1 MEDYDPKEIEP
12 KWRERW
18 LEERRYRFE
27 GGEDRPAFV
36 IDTPPPYPTG
46 ELHMGHVLNWTY
58 MDVVARY
65 KRMRGY
71 DVFFPQGWDCHGL
84 PTEVKVEEIH
94 GITKR
99 DVPREEFRK
108 LCEELTLEN
117 IRKMREQLT
126 QLGCSIDWWTN
137 CIDYENEELEELG
150 SYVTMDPDYIRRS
163 QYGFLELLEKG
174 YAYREEHPVNWC
186 PRCETAIAFA
196 EVEYVTRE
204 TYLNYIEFPVADGG
218 GSVTIATTRPELLP
232 ACVAVT
238 VHPDDDRYSDLVGK
252 KLVVPLHDRFGD
264 RGTPWEVPVIADEEV
279 DPEFGTGIV
288 MICTFGDKQDVAWVK
303 RHDLPIVRAIDD
315 RGRMTEVA
323 GEFAGMEV
331 EKARAAIV
339 EALKEEGYLTK
350 REKITQNVGVCW
362 RCKTPIEI
370 LVKKQWFVKVRELAE
385 DVKKAARNMVWIPE
399 HMRKRLEEWTES
411 MDWDWC
417 ISRQRVFATP
427 IPVWYCKECG
437 EVIPAKEDQLPVD
450 PTRDD
455 PPVDECPRCG
465 CPEFEPETDVMDTW
479 MDSSITP
486 LVITGWP
493 DEEPDLPVDLRPQ
506 GHDIIR
512 TWLYYTTVRT
522 LVHADSEP
530 FKEILINGMVFGEDG
545 HKMSKSRGNVVE
557 PTEVIDEYGADAL
570 RYWAVSSGAPGSD
583 VQYMTK
589 TIKRGYRLAKKVWNV
604 CRLAK
609 DHIDDAPSVGEV
621 EGDLTPAD
629 RWILSKFHRLVD
641 EVTEHL
647 DSGYRFNDAIKA
659 IEEFA
664 WEELADDYLEMAKLR
679 LYRPEELGEGSRE
692 ATRAVLCHVL
702 DGLLR
707 LLAPFM
713 PFVTEELYHRLFDGS
728 VHDREWPEAS
738 ERWIDEEAE
747 EVGEILREIVTE
759 VRKAKTDAGL
769 RMGAEFEGLTVHV
782 QDEKLA
788 ENLERAVPDLK
799 SATRAVEVEVKVGEP
814 ELERVPVKVEPR
826 MDVIGP
832 KYRELTR
839 DIIEY
844 VENNP
849 DEVASA
855 IKESGKVKL
864 EIDGEEVVLDEECVD
879 VEWELRVKGGEG
891 KAVEIR
897 PGVVVEIRGLSAP

>member
-1 MEDYDPKEIEP
+1 VEDYDPSRVEP
-12 KWRERW
+12 ACVKRW
-18 LEERRYRFE
+18 MEEEKYKFK
-27 GGEDRPAFV
+27 GDGEKPTFI

-99 DVPREEFRK
+99 DVPRDEFRR

-117 IRKMREQLT
+117 IKRMRRQLID
-126 QLGCSIDWWTN
+126 LGCSIDWWTE
-137 CIDYENEELEELG
+137 CINFENEELRGLG

-204 TYLNYIEFPVADGG
+204 TYLNHIEFEVADGDG
-218 GSVTIATTRPELLP
+218 EKVVIATTRPELLP
-232 ACVAVT
+232 ACVAVA
-238 VHPDDDRYSDLVGK
+238 VHPDDERYEHLVGG
-252 KLVVPLHDRFGD
+252 KLIVPLHEEFGERD
-264 RGTPWEVPVIADEEV
+264 VPWEVPVIADEDV

-288 MICTFGDKQDVAWVK
+288 MICTFGDKQDVTWVK
-303 RHDLPIVRAIDD
+303 RHDLPVVKAIDE

-323 GEFAGMEV
+323 GRFAGMPV
-331 EKARAAIV
+331 EEARAAIV
-339 EALKEEGYLTK
+339 EALKEKGYLVK

-370 LVKKQWFVKVRELAE
+370 LVKEQWFVKVRDLA
-385 DVKKAARNMVWIPE
+385 DDIRRAAAEMEWIPD
-399 HMRKRLEEWTES
+399 HMRKRLEDWIES

-417 ISRQRVFATP
+417 ISRQRIFATP
-427 IPVWYCKECG
+427 IPVWYCEECG
-437 EVIPAKEDQLPVD
+437 AVIPADPEDLPVD
-450 PTRDD
+450 PTSDE
-455 PPVDECPRCG
+455 PPVDECPECG
-465 CPEFEPETDVMDTW
+465 CDRFVPETDVMDTW

-512 TWLYYTTVRT
+512 TWLYYTVVRS
-522 LVHADSEP
+522 LIHAGERP
-530 FKEILINGMVFGEDG
+530 FEQVLINGMVFGEDG

-557 PTEVIDEYGADAL
+557 PTEVIEEYGADAL
-570 RYWAVSSGAPGSD
+570 RYWAVSSGSPGSD

-589 TIKRGYRLAKKVWNV
+589 TIKRGYRFAKKVWNV
-604 CRLAK
+604 CRLASEF
-609 DHIDDAPSVGEV
+609 IEDAPGLEDV
-621 EGDLTPAD
+621 EEDLSPAD
-629 RWILSKFHRLVD
+629 RWILSRYNRLVE

-647 DSGYRFNDAIKA
+647 ENYRFNDAIKA
-659 IEEFA
+659 IEVFA
-664 WEELADDYLEMAKLR
+664 WEELADDYVEMAKLR
-679 LYRPEELGEGSRE
+679 LYRPEEFGKESHE
-692 ATRAVLCHVL
+692 AARATLATVL

-707 LLAPFM
+707 MLAPFM
-713 PFVTEELYHRLFDGS
+713 PFVTDELYIKIFGSS
-728 VHDREWPEAS
+728 VHDAEWPEPE
-738 ERWIDEEAE
+738 ERYVDEDAE
-747 EVGEILREIVTE
+747 RVGEILRNIVGV

-769 RMGAEFEGLTVHV
+769 RMGAEFEGITVYV
-782 QDEKLA
+782 EDEDLA
-788 ENLERAVPDLK
+788 LEIERAEADLK
-799 SATRAVEVEVKVGEP
+799 SATRAEEVVVETGEA
-814 ELERVPVKVEPR
+814 ELERVPVEVEPR

-832 KYRELTR
+832 RFRELAGEVMR
-839 DIIEY
+839 L
-844 VENNP
+844 VE
-849 DEVASA
+849 ER
-855 IKESGKVKL
+855 
-864 EIDGEEVVLDEECVD
+864 GEEIARAIEEEGKYTTQIDDQTIELDEECVD
-879 VEWELRVKGGEG
+879 VKWEVHVKGGEL
-891 KAVEIR
+891 AEEVAD
-897 PGVVVEIRGLSAP
+897 GVVVEIRGLR

>member
-1 MEDYDPKEIEP
+1 LEDYDPSRIEP

-18 LEERRYRFE
+18 LENREYRFR
-27 GGEDRPAFV
+27 GGKERPPYV

-84 PTEVKVEEIH
+84 PTEVKVEEMH

-117 IRKMREQLT
+117 IRRMREQLI
-126 QLGCSIDWWTN
+126 QLGCSIDWWTD
-137 CIDYENEELEELG
+137 CIDFENEELRELG

-204 TYLNYIEFPVADGG
+204 TYLNYIEFPVADGD

-232 ACVAVT
+232 ACVAVA
-238 VHPDDDRYSDLVGK
+238 VHPDDERYRDLVGRR
-252 KLVVPLHDRFGD
+252 LVVPLHERFGERD
-264 RGTPWEVPVIADEEV
+264 VPWEVPVIADEEV

-288 MICTFGDKQDVAWVK
+288 MICTFGDKQDVTWVK
-303 RHDLPIVRAIDD
+303 RHDLPVVKAIDE

-331 EKARAAIV
+331 ERARAAIV
-339 EALKEEGYLTK
+339 EALKEEGYLK
-350 REKITQNVGVCW
+350 DREKITQNVGVCW

-370 LVKKQWFVKVRELAE
+370 LVKEQWFVRVRDLAE
-385 DVKKAARNMVWIPE
+385 DVKRAARRMAWIPE
-399 HMRKRLEEWTES
+399 HMRKRLEDWADS

-437 EVIPAKEDQLPVD
+437 RVIPADKDQLPVD

-455 PPVDECPRCG
+455 PPVDECPECG
-465 CPEFEPETDVMDTW
+465 CTEFEPETDVMDTW

-486 LVITGWP
+486 LVVQGWP
-493 DEEPDLPVDLRPQ
+493 DREPELPVDLRPQ

-512 TWLYYTTVRT
+512 TWLYYTTVRA
-522 LVHADSEP
+522 LIHAGSEP
-530 FKEILINGMVFGEDG
+530 FREILINGMVFGEDG

-557 PTEVIDEYGADAL
+557 PTEVIEEYGADAL

-589 TIKRGYRLAKKVWNV
+589 TIRRGYRFAKKVWNI
-604 CRLAK
+604 CRLVK
-609 DHIDDAPSVGEV
+609 DYVDPSLSPEDV
-621 EGDLTPAD
+621 EDELTTAD
-629 RWILSKFHRLVD
+629 RWILSRYHRLVRK
-641 EVTEHL
+641 VTECL
-647 DSGYRFNDAIKA
+647 EESYRFNDAIKA

-679 LYRPEELGEGSRE
+679 LYRPEELGEGSKR
-692 ATRAVLCHVL
+692 AAQAVLTVIV

-713 PFVTEELYHRLFDGS
+713 PFVTEELYHRLFDES
-728 VHDREWPEAS
+728 VHRQSWPEADES
-738 ERWIDEEAE
+738 WIDERAE
-747 EVGEILREIVTE
+747 ECGEVLRAIVSE

-769 RMGAEFEGLTVHV
+769 RMGAEFEGLTIYVE
-782 QDEKLA
+782 DGELA
-788 ENLERAVPDLK
+788 DALEDSLPDLY
-799 SATRAVEVEVKVGEP
+799 SATRAEEIRVEVGEP
-814 ELERVPVKVEPR
+814 ELEKVPVKVEPR

-832 KYRELTR
+832 RYRELTGK
-839 DIIEY
+839 IMEY
-844 VENNP
+844 VEEHGEEIALELRERGKAVI
-849 DEVASA
+849 EV
-855 IKESGKVKL
+855 
-864 EIDGEEVVLDEECVD
+864 DGEEVELDGECVD

-891 KAVEIR
+891 RAVEVR
-897 PGVVVEIRGLSAP
+897 PGVILEIRGL